1 MICISGYSALMLWR
15 SAGCPELARGRRA
28 RVHTSSLRHPSA
40 EELAAV
46 DWRALGLDPIG
57 RRVDLMV
64 CSAEERRQNSR
75 FAYRVHSCE
84 LPAGALVRI
93 GGSVYVTSPELT
105 FMQVAEKLDEA
116 SLARLAFELCGSYAL
131 ASGSWEVAE
140 CERSQVDGSNRWS
153 AGGNRKGRAAG
164 PLGAGAACRAAENA
178 EPGFNRRPPLT
189 TVARLERFLG
199 QPTLKGARGR
209 AAARRALRHV
219 AEGSRSPMETAMAML
234 LCLPPRMGGY
244 GFPLPRLNQAV
255 AMRRYLRSIPAKR
268 RYVCDLLWKEYGIC
282 VEYDSR
288 EHHDRTDGQRE
299 QTGIRAL
306 NLGIARLTVISVT
319 PRQLYM
325 AGLFDAVARRLAQC
339 MGRRMRIRTEGFACR
354 RQMLRARLLPPSGR
368 ERLAG
373 SPEDGPMRRDAA
385 PQAPTDWSELA
396 RMSDALAM

>member
-15 SAGCPELARGRRA
+15 STRCPELARGRRA
-28 RVHTSSLRHPSA
+28 RVHASSLRHPSA

-46 DWRALGLDPIG
+46 DWRALGLDPPG

-93 GGSVYVTSPELT
+93 GGSVYATSPELT
-105 FMQVAEKLDEA
+105 FMQVAEKLDEV

-153 AGGNRKGRAAG
+153 AGGSRKGREACPFG
-164 PLGAGAACRAAENA
+164 TGAACRAAESA
-178 EPGFNRRPPLT
+178 ESGFDRRPPLT
-189 TVARLERFLG
+189 TVARLERFLE

-209 AAARRALRHV
+209 AVARRALRHV

-244 GFPLPRLNQAV
+244 GFPLPRLNKAV
-255 AMRRYLRSIPAKR
+255 AMQRYLRSIPAKR
-268 RYVCDLLWKEYGIC
+268 RYVCDLLRVRQPRAPRPHGRPTRA
-282 VEYDSR
+282 DGHPR
-288 EHHDRTDGQRE
+288 AQPGDRQADGHL
-299 QTGIRAL
+299 GHPAPAL
-306 NLGIARLTVISVT
+306 HGRPVRRRRPKARTVHGKADAHPHRGLRMQAADAQGAPAPAARPGT
-319 PRQLYM
+319 PRRQPGGRPRAM
-325 AGLFDAVARRLAQC
+325 RHRTASADGLV
-339 MGRRMRIRTEGFACR
+339 RTR
-354 RQMLRARLLPPSGR
+354 PN
-368 ERLAG
+368 ERC
-373 SPEDGPMRRDAA
+373 PCDV
-385 PQAPTDWSELA
+385 T
-396 RMSDALAM
+396 